1 MEEILRELKEL
12 EELIIKCMKCG
23 TCQAYCPL
31 YQKDFME
38 SSVARGKIFLIESV
52 YEGKFEEATKILKH
66 LDYCIMCGRCK
77 ENCPSG
83 VKTDEIFFKA
93 KQVLRKIK
101 KLSMWGKVILK
112 FVMDKP
118 ELLAKLAPLMHMGMK
133 FGSKNVKDEIF
144 KPLIG
149 SFSKRNVQLI
159 AKTPFTKEMGGL
171 NRAKDEKMK
180 VFFYPGCAVNFLYP
194 NWGKAIVKVLN
205 HYGVSVYVPEI
216 NRCCGIPAA
225 TLGEFDIYKKMVETN
240 LQEIDSFQGEY
251 VITCCPTCQYGL
263 DEMGFKATNKKSDKK
278 FYDILIFL
286 DEVLNVKFDI
296 LLDETFTLH
305 TPCHYRSDKK
315 AQLPKHLEKN
325 FKGIY
330 ITLDNQNC
338 CGFGGTFNLKKYDIS
353 KGIGLSK
360 AEEIKEKKVKKLFTP
375 CPGCAMQLTDALVE
389 ANADTTAEHPILYY
403 AREIEKIG
411 ISKD

>member
-1 MEEILRELKEL
+1 MENILKELKEL

-31 YQKDFME
+31 YQQDFME
-38 SSVARGKIFLIESV
+38 SSVARGKISLIESV
-52 YEGKFEEATKILKH
+52 YEGKIEQATKILKH

-93 KQVLRKIK
+93 KQVLRKIE
-101 KLSMWGKVILK
+101 KLPTWGKFILK

-118 ELLAKLAPLMHMGMK
+118 ELLARLAPLMHIGMK

-149 SFSKRNVQLI
+149 SFSKRNVQLF
-159 AKTPFTKEMGGL
+159 AKTPFTKQMGGL
-171 NRAKDEKMK
+171 NRAKNEKMR
-180 VFFYPGCAVNFLYP
+180 VFFYPGCAANFLYP
-194 NWGKAIVKVLN
+194 KWGEAVVKVLT
-205 HYGVSVYVPEI
+205 HYGVSVYVPEV

-225 TLGEFDIYKKMVETN
+225 TLGEFNIYKKMVETN
-240 LQEIDSFQGEY
+240 LQEIDSFHGEY
-251 VITCCPTCQYGL
+251 VVTCCPTCQYGL
-263 DEMGFKATNKKSDKK
+263 DEMGLKATKKKSDKK

-286 DEVLNVKFDI
+286 DEVLNVNFDI
-296 LLDETFTLH
+296 SLQDTFTLH
-305 TPCHYRSDKK
+305 TPCHYKSDKK
-315 AQLPKHLEKN
+315 ASLSKHLEKN
-325 FKGIY
+325 FKGRY
-330 ITLDNQNC
+330 VKLDNQDC
-338 CGFGGTFNLKKYDIS
+338 CGFGGTFNLKKYDMS
-353 KGIGLSK
+353 KRIGLSK
-360 AEEIKEKKVKKLFTP
+360 ADEINEKGVKNLFTP

-389 ANADTTAEHPILYY
+389 ANADTIAEHPILYY